1 MAERLK
7 EYESDFE
14 KEQAQ
19 REKLLA
25 EYETLKAKNILLQ
38 QKSSTVVALQQ
49 VSSFELVQCWSLK
62 KIEHWLANSAWRN
75 NSIHWAG
82 CQGVEEVA

>member
-14 KEQAQ
+14 KERAQ

-25 EYETLKAKNILLQ
+25 EYDTLKAKNILLQ
-38 QKSSTVVALQQ
+38 QESSTVVALQQ
-49 VSSFELVQCWSLK
+49 VSSFELV
-62 KIEHWLANSAWRN
+62 
-75 NSIHWAG
+75 
-82 CQGVEEVA
+82 